1 MQLNASVFLLPNY
14 VYFKIMFPLSL
25 TMIAIDH
32 VLVSC
37 KKKKRDML
45 YILVSHS
52 LAKTDFSCLAP

>member
-1 MQLNASVFLLPNY
+1 MRLNASVFLLPNY

-32 VLVSC
+32 VVVLC
-37 KKKKRDML
+37 KKKDMSS
-45 YILVSHS
+45 ILVSHF